1 MDRPTLR
8 ARTADTRRAELGGR
22 LALAERPLERAEL
35 GVGPGRVLHLRFD
48 EVRPLASE
56 AMELQHEPADVPQLE
71 LAQPAQVAGAPSKA
85 AALA

>member
-8 ARTADTRRAELGGR
+8 ARTPDTGLAELVR
-22 LALAERPLERAEL
+22 RPALAERPLERAEL

-48 EVRPLASE
+48 EVRPLAPE
-56 AMELQHEPADVPQLE
+56 AVQLQHESADVPELQ
-71 LAQPAQVAGAPSKA
+71 LAQPAQVAGAPSNP